1 MAKNPQPKQ
10 LELFDPQS
18 KQRKMPVGV
27 TLSPSDIAMIDAI
40 QARTGLTRSAAIRA
54 CIQKVYST
62 IGDL

>member
-27 TLSPSDIAMIDAI
+27 TLSPDDIYKLEAI
-40 QARTGLTRSAAIRA
+40 QARIGVTRSAAIRA
-54 CIQKVYST
+54 CIHKVYST
-62 IGDL
+62 LGDL